1 MSATPASIDERHM
14 RRALELAAR
23 GEGAVEPNPQV
34 GCVLAHGEEVVGEG
48 WHARFGGP
56 HAERVALDAA
66 GARARG
72 ATLYVTLEPCCHFGK
87 TPPCTQAVISA
98 GIARVVVAQ
107 RDPYPEVAGEGLREL
122 QAAGI
127 VVQLGLLTAEA
138 ESLNGPYRKRILRG
152 RPWILAKWA
161 MTLDGKMA
169 TRTGHSQ
176 WISSPASRQFVHQ
189 VRGRM
194 DAILIGARTAE
205 ADNPLLTARP
215 PGPRTP
221 LRIVLDSQATLSLQ
235 SQLVQT
241 VGDAPLLVAVG
252 PEAER
257 QRCRALEAAG
267 CELFASVARDP
278 AQRLEELLEELGR
291 RRLTNV
297 LVEGGARVFGTL
309 LEIQEIDEVL
319 AFIAPKLIGGESALS
334 PIGGLGIG
342 NMAQA
347 IRLEQTRVERF
358 EEDIC
363 VRARV
368 GWPVRRPAM
377 GKLPDGDA

>member
-176 WISSPASRQFVHQ
+176 WISSPASRHFVHQ

-241 VGDAPLLVAVG
+241 IGDAPLLVAVG

-278 AQRLEELLEELGR
+278 ARRLEELLDELGR

-363 VRARV
+363 VRACV